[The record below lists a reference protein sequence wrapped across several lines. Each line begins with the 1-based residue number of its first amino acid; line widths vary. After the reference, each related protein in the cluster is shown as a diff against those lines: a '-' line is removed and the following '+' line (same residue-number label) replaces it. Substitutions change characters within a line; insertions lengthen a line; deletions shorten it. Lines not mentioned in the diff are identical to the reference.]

1 MPFVVTSP
9 VPCTGG
15 ACAGGKRLL
24 NEWMKER
31 WIQEMD
37 ETTLCSESASRKWRK
52 QVART
57 QQCCKVVCT
66 CPKETE
72 ITSDTGGEEAGV

>member
-1 MPFVVTSP
+1 M
-9 VPCTGG
+9 
-15 ACAGGKRLL
+15 L

-72 ITSDTGGEEAGV
+72 IRQTLGERRLASRGVIKEAASPSMGRGPPT

>member
-1 MPFVVTSP
+1 M
-9 VPCTGG
+9 
-15 ACAGGKRLL
+15 L

-72 ITSDTGGEEAGV
+72 ITSDTGGEEAGVWGGHQGSCLSLHGQGPLT